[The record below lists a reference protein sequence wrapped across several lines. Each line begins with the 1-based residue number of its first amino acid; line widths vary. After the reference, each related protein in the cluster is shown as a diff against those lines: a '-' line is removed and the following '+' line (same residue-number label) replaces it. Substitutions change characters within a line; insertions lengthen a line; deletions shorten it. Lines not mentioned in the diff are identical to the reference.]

1 MKLAGEYT
9 FDAPQQMV
17 WDAVRDPDVLGQILP
32 GGEGISEIGDNEYEG
47 NLKMKVGPVNGKFKG
62 KIKLLNINAPDSYD
76 IEVDGK
82 GAPGFVKATGNL
94 QLTAD
99 GADKTNITYSGDAKV
114 GGRIAS
120 VGQRLLDTSAKAIV
134 RQSLD
139 LLNEYLKAKVEAQA
153 TVQATAEAAGATEA
167 EVAEAVAEAEVEFEA
182 PSQAKLAADL
192 AKDVAGEVVPRPVLY
207 GIIALVVLA
216 ILYFVLFVGF

>member
-1 MKLAGEYT
+1 MRIEGDYI

-32 GGEGISEIGDNEYEG
+32 GGEGIHEVGENEYEG
-47 NLKMKVGPVNGKFKG
+47 NLNMKVGPVNGKFKG
-62 KIKLLNINAPDSYD
+62 NIKLLNINPPDSYD

-94 QLTAD
+94 KLEGQGEQTKIEYA
-99 GADKTNITYSGDAKV
+99 GDAKV

-134 RQSLD
+134 RQSLE
-139 LLNEYLKAKVEAQA
+139 LLNEYLKAQVAAQSVVNA
-153 TVQATAEAAGATEA
+153 ASTSEEEQAAGSQTAAA
-167 EVAEAVAEAEVEFEA
+167 EVPKYQP
-182 PSQAKLAADL
+182 PSQTKLAANL
-192 AKDVAGEVVPRPVLY
+192 AKDVAGEIIPPQYRPL
-207 GIIALVVLA
+207 IIGAVVLLII
-216 ILYFVLFVGF
+216 ILLIVIF

>member
-32 GGEGISEIGDNEYEG
+32 GGDGIGEVGENEYEG
-47 NLKMKVGPVNGKFKG
+47 NLKIKVGPVNGKFKG
-62 KIKLLNINAPDSYD
+62 NIKLLNIDEPNGYD

-94 QLTAD
+94 KLHPD
-99 GADKTNITYSGDAKV
+99 GDKTNIVYSGDAKV

-139 LLNEYLKAKVEAQA
+139 LLNEYLKAKVAAQA
-153 TVQATAEAAGATEA
+153 AVQATAEAAGASDE

-182 PSQAKLAADL
+182 PSQAKLASDL
-192 AKDVAGEVVPRPVLY
+192 AKDVAGDLIPRPVLY
-207 GIIALVVLA
+207 GIIAVVVLA
-216 ILYFVLFVGF
+216 ILYFILFVGF

>member
-1 MKLAGEYT
+1 MKIDGEYT
-9 FDAPQQMV
+9 FDAPHQMV

-32 GGEGISEIGDNEYEG
+32 GGDGITEIGENEYEG
-47 NLKMKVGPVNGKFKG
+47 TLKIKVGPVNGKFKG
-62 KIKLLNINAPDSYD
+62 NIKLLNINEPDSYD

-94 QLTAD
+94 QLTGN
-99 GADKTNITYSGDAKV
+99 GAKTDVVYSGDAKV

-120 VGQRLLDTSAKAIV
+120 VGQRLIDTSAKAIV
-134 RQSLD
+134 CQSLD
-139 LLNEYLKAKVEAQA
+139 LLNEYLKAKVAAQA
-153 TVQATAEAAGATEA
+153 VVQETVEASGATEE

-192 AKDVAGEVVPRPVLY
+192 AKDVAGDFIPRPVLY
-207 GIIALVVLA
+207 GIIGVVILA